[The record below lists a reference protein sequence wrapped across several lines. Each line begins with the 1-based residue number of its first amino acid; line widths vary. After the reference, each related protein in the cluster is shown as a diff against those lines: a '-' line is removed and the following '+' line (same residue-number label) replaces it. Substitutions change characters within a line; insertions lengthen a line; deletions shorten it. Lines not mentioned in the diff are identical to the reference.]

1 MGGKNKLEKIK
12 LKDDTI
18 LELIPMGIT
27 TKSFEKK
34 RTFRFMSEMD
44 YNDVE
49 TAFVSENVAEIE
61 YLSASDD
68 LLKVYTDNLS
78 LISLTKEF
86 NREIEDG
93 VFSDVYIVVLETQ

>member
-1 MGGKNKLEKIK
+1 MEKIK